1 MAGAGY
7 LVFGDRTDL
16 AALMSADRGE
26 RVELT
31 FLRLGDHI
39 RFVNDG
45 SRTDGNVS
53 RCDAGIFC

>member
-1 MAGAGY
+1 
-7 LVFGDRTDL
+7 
-16 AALMSADRGE
+16 MSADRGE